1 MIRKSRI
8 RRLCGFTLVEVL
20 LVLALVGVLV
30 GLVAGNVGAFITGA
44 QYEPPDRVLRKAI
57 LDAIYLSAEYKYST
71 YLSYNEENAS
81 FRVSNSSGRELSSH
95 SVYEGKWKEKYESP
109 EVEFEAIGPESGVNG
124 GATLYDDEQLEIQY
138 VPFEYG
144 ASVPFLAKIRF
155 RGESSEL
162 KFDPFSGYLMEQEE

>member
-1 MIRKSRI
+1 MVINLIRKSRI
-8 RRLCGFTLVEVL
+8 RRLCGFTLIEVL

-30 GLVAGNVGAFITGA
+30 GLVAGNVGAFFTGS

-57 LDAIYLSAEYKYST
+57 LMQFTYLQNTSILHIYLTMKI
-71 YLSYNEENAS
+71 
-81 FRVSNSSGRELSSH
+81 VHPSGFLILQVELSSH
-95 SVYEGKWKEKYESP
+95 SVYNFEWKEKYESP
-109 EVEFEAIGPESGVNG
+109 EVEFEAIGPESGVDG

-155 RGESSEL
+155 RERARS
-162 KFDPFSGYLMEQEE
+162 